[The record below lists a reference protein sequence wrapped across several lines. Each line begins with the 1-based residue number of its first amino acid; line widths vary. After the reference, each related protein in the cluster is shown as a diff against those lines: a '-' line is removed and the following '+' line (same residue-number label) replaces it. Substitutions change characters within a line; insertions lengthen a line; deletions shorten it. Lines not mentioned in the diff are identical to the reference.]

1 MTTMDWQPETM
12 PGPPAPAGTPPD
24 PGDLH
29 EPQTLRRWGDTVVG
43 ATVAAEEVTSG
54 LIARLRRAAAQ
65 PGRHVAQ
72 LADRGAAERAR
83 WRRRAGDAAQAAA
96 VTVATS
102 PVADRVVD
110 SQLQRVLR
118 PVVRAV
124 LDDVLLLLEEEPE
137 RIQSLMRGQSETV
150 VDELV
155 GRLRASAEAGDMVV
169 DRLASRVFHRGPRPE
184 PAPPPTR

>member
-1 MTTMDWQPETM
+1 
-12 PGPPAPAGTPPD
+12 
-24 PGDLH
+24 
-29 EPQTLRRWGDTVVG
+29 
-43 ATVAAEEVTSG
+43 
-54 LIARLRRAAAQ
+54 
-65 PGRHVAQ
+65 
-72 LADRGAAERAR
+72 
-83 WRRRAGDAAQAAA
+83 RRAGDAAQAAA